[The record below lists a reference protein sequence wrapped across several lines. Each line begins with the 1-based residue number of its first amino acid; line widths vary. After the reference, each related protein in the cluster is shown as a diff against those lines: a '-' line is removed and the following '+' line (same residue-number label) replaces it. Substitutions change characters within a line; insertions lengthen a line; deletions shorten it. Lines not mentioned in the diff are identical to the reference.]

1 MATAAFWQRGE
12 ALDYP
17 NTSGSKIA
25 ANTIVVVGSRVGVIG
40 GDIENG
46 STGSIHMG
54 GVWEMPKTG
63 SSAISLGQTVYWD
76 GSGITDVSTSNTEAG
91 YAAAA
96 AAADATSILVKL
108 NG

>member
-25 ANTIVVVGSRVGVIG
+25 ANTIVVIGSRVGVIG
-40 GDIENG
+40 GVIENG
-46 STGSIHMG
+46 DTGFIHVG

-63 SSAISLGQTVYWD
+63 TAAINLGQTVYWD
-76 GSGITDVSTSNTEAG
+76 GSGITNVSTSNTEAG

-96 AAADATSILVKL
+96 ATASATSILVKL